1 MQGRRGAQ
9 PAAAERS
16 AGRAS
21 RLAPGPASSAI
32 DRSVDRVGY
41 FRSMVVLIKR
51 YANRKLYNTE
61 SSRYITLKGIS
72 QLVRDGRDI
81 QVIDNESGKDITPV
95 VLSQILVDDQKHP
108 DASSGVPGQ
117 VLSELIQ
124 RGSDAIYGAIRRSM
138 GDVQENITDARD
150 NMRRW
155 IKNPPELDA
164 SEVSRTVQRAV
175 ERVLR
180 MIDLPTRGDLE
191 ALNKKVDR
199 LTRALESFEAQLAR
213 GQDPIKPE

>member
-1 MQGRRGAQ
+1 MT
-9 PAAAERS
+9 
-16 AGRAS
+16 
-21 RLAPGPASSAI
+21 
-32 DRSVDRVGY
+32 
-41 FRSMVVLIKR
+41 VLIKR

-117 VLSELIQ
+117 VLSDLIQ

-138 GDVQENITDARD
+138 GDVQDNITDARD